1 MLSWASAA
9 FRSLNNLI
17 TLSSRVFSFLGN
29 KITGETLIVFFA
41 WNQPNSTRLALW
53 VTYFNPH
60 RSPRQ
65 IKNILKQ
72 IKILPRC
79 SLHTVLPGS
88 LIAVGGWQQSVNSRW
103 SRPDRN
109 RNIWFTGGVKIP
121 GLNGTREWRGEKVGT
136 PPLRRPQRSHN
147 KRETK
152 TSWMFFKCS
161 DWMSRVSFSASHSG
175 GVKDGLRTF
184 RAGVPVVRDESL
196 TDNFHL
202 QTLQHRLWRW
212 VGWTEHELSS

>member
-29 KITGETLIVFFA
+29 KITGETLILFFA

-152 TSWMFFKCS
+152 TSWMFLSVQTGCPEFRSVPRIQVALKTVS
-161 DWMSRVSFSASHSG
+161 GLLEQEFLWWEMRVWRIIS
-175 GVKDGLRTF
+175 TF
-184 RAGVPVVRDESL
+184 RHFNTVCDAE
-196 TDNFHL
+196 
-202 QTLQHRLWRW
+202 
-212 VGWTEHELSS
+212 